1 MKYSK
6 LLLIIIMIVSLGGA
20 CQRKPQEQSM
30 EEFISTFIQKYPKA
44 TLQDIYKG
52 GFQDVFG
59 PAHLLTNRKS
69 VKNYIVHELN
79 TAQSFEA
86 SYYEPCSWK
95 GNFYRVNLSVI
106 RDGKVSM
113 DEFID
118 AFMGSANGI
127 DTTLT
132 QSWIEEWNQIQQ
144 AVRATL
150 PNLKGYE
157 EDYIHLSRLLKEGK
171 YIVHHSRIFNT
182 TYHPHYRI
190 IRKDLFDKIILPK
203 LK

>member
-1 MKYSK
+1 
-6 LLLIIIMIVSLGGA
+6 
-20 CQRKPQEQSM
+20 
-30 EEFISTFIQKYPKA
+30 
-44 TLQDIYKG
+44 
-52 GFQDVFG
+52 
-59 PAHLLTNRKS
+59 
-69 VKNYIVHELN
+69 
-79 TAQSFEA
+79 
-86 SYYEPCSWK
+86 
-95 GNFYRVNLSVI
+95 
-106 RDGKVSM
+106 M